1 MIIRLVS
8 YNCGWIRRAE
18 HAPSSLGLLVPHQ
31 LTLARCGLRTA
42 GITVQTEAKLAVCVD
57 FLTGKVWQSHDHR
70 HFSCLQNKLLKS
82 QNISELT
89 PIWCCVIY
97 ILIVCSK

>member
-42 GITVQTEAKLAVCVD
+42 GITVQTEAKLAVHVD
-57 FLTGKVWQSHDHR
+57 FLTGKVWQQCCQISGNFARFSDFR
-70 HFSCLQNKLLKS
+70 SLSSDEFSCPRLA
-82 QNISELT
+82 T
-89 PIWCCVIY
+89 
-97 ILIVCSK
+97 